1 MYNNTIDTNNKLLSE
16 NENLNLNIKNLKEEI
31 K

>member
-1 MYNNTIDTNNKLLSE
+1 MYKNTIDTNNKLIRE